1 MGMKSYVNL
10 VEKYN
15 ELKKQQDDKIKFL
28 TDNINSKEMLLQE
41 KTEAYKTAS
50 DEEKEEVI
58 SSINTLKTEIQIL
71 QSQIKDEMK
80 PDLKK
85 DPEIKKLVREVE
97 KEYYAAYDNA
107 RAEMAADVAEL
118 NKMILLLKGLYGKY
132 QSFVDKTSVLNSE
145 ISSVGHDYMD
155 ECDTLLNYSKS
166 LYINPDYMNPYGY
179 VKYPEL
185 GRPEGLYKF
194 ASDITSVLNQFGLQY
209 FQK

>member
-1 MGMKSYVNL
+1 MESYVNL

-15 ELKKQQDDKIKFL
+15 ELKKQQDDKIKSL

-41 KTEAYKTAS
+41 KTEAYKAAS

-80 PDLKK
+80 SDLKK

-97 KEYYAAYDNA
+97 KEYYAAYDNT
-107 RAEMAADVAEL
+107 RAEMEADVAEL
-118 NKMILLLKGLYGKY
+118 NKMILLLKDLYGKY

-155 ECDTLLNYSKS
+155 EVDTLLNYSKS

-185 GRPEGLYKF
+185 GRPEGLYEF
-194 ASDITSVLNQFGLQY
+194 ASGITTVLNQFGLQY